1 MIRVMVAED
10 VRILRETLATVL
22 GLEDDIEVVAAVERG
37 DQVLAAAERTRPDV
51 ALLDIDLPG
60 MDGLDA
66 AAELRA
72 KLPACRSVILTGLGK
87 PGYLRRGLAAG
98 ISAFLLKHAPTDDLI
113 DAIRKAVAGERVVDP
128 QLALA
133 ELERADSPLTAREA
147 DVLRLS
153 ATGAEADDIAR
164 SLSLSRGTVRN
175 YLSSAVMKL
184 DARNRIDAIRIAT
197 DQGWL

>member
-22 GLEDDIEVVAAVERG
+22 GLEDDIEVVAMVERG
-37 DQVLAAAERTRPDV
+37 DQIVVMAERTRPDV
-51 ALLDIDLPG
+51 AVLDIDLPG
-60 MDGLDA
+60 LDGLDA

-72 KLPACRSVILTGLGK
+72 KLPACRTVVLTGLGK

-98 ISAFLLKHAPTDDLI
+98 ISAFLLKHAPADDLI
-113 DAIRKAVAGERVVDP
+113 DAIRKSVAGVRVVDP

-133 ELERADSPLTAREA
+133 ELERADNPLTAREA

-164 SLSLSRGTVRN
+164 SLSLTRGTVRN

-184 DARNRIDAIRIAT
+184 DARNRIDAIRIAS